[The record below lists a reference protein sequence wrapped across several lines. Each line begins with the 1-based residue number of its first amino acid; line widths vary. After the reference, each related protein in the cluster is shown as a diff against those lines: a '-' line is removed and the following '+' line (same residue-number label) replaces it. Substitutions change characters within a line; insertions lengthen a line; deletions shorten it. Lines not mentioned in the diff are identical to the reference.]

1 MGQATELTGVERF
14 FDDDDIIVSK
24 TDLKGRITYANKV
37 FLDVSGYKEKE
48 VLGQPHSMIR
58 HPKMPRCIFK
68 LLWDC
73 LIAGK
78 EIFAYVNN
86 RAKNGDH
93 YWVYA
98 HVTPSWDR
106 SGKVIGFHSNR
117 RVPDRNILDKEIIPL
132 YDELQRLEATH
143 RNGKQGM
150 LAGSDR
156 INQLLKDLGIEYDEF
171 MATIGQGRRR
181 GYR

>member
-1 MGQATELTGVERF
+1 MGQSIQPTGVERF
-14 FDDDDIIVSK
+14 FDDNDIIVSK

-37 FLDVSGYKEKE
+37 FLDVSGYKERE
-48 VLGQPHSMIR
+48 VLGQPHNMIR
-58 HPKMPRCIFK
+58 HPEMPRCIFK

-73 LIAGK
+73 LTSGK

-86 RAKNGDH
+86 CAKNGDH

-106 SGKVIGFHSNR
+106 NGQVVGFHSNR
-117 RVPDRNILDKEIIPL
+117 RVPDRAILDKDIIPL
-132 YDELQRLEATH
+132 YSDLRSLETSH
-143 RNGKQGM
+143 RNAKQGM
-150 LAGSDR
+150 QAATERIDAMLA
-156 INQLLKDLGIEYDEF
+156 DLGIGYDEF

-181 GYR
+181 GFR

>member
-58 HPKMPRCIFK
+58 HPQMPRCIFK

-73 LIAGK
+73 LTAGK

-117 RVPDRNILDKEIIPL
+117 RVPDRKILEKEIAPL
-132 YDELQRLEATH
+132 YEELKRLEANH

-150 LAGSDR
+150 LAGTDR
-156 INQLLKDLGIEYDEF
+156 VNQMLKDLGVEYDEF
-171 MATIGQGRRR
+171 MATIGQGERR
-181 GYR
+181 GFR